1 MVFACDHRKGINWNL
16 PYVRFGGPESEC
28 IIRCK
33 NEICGR
39 TVNADETPKLYWL
52 WKHLDEFGA
61 DIIGY
66 CQYRRFFTVAQTR
79 MPLINIAEAQ
89 FKQQFAMEPLQQ
101 EVLIKQHNVD
111 GILHPAFNVVDCRKT
126 PFTYIWEQMEIL
138 EGNKMLPDG
147 MHKAAF
153 DCLLD
158 ATPAAFKQ
166 LMQQAFAIHENYLCN
181 IFTVKTDMFKLFG
194 SIAFAAIPQVLDT
207 VGDKAKSLHPYW
219 LAYLLERY
227 TSCFYHCMELAGHK
241 FLKVPLMTID
251 AGKHIE
257 WKQPTQS

>member
-1 MVFACDHRKGINWNL
+1 MTL
-16 PYVRFGGPESEC
+16 
-28 IIRCK
+28 
-33 NEICGR
+33 
-39 TVNADETPKLYWL
+39 
-52 WKHLDEFGA
+52 
-61 DIIGY
+61 
-66 CQYRRFFTVAQTR
+66 
-79 MPLINIAEAQ
+79 
-89 FKQQFAMEPLQQ
+89 LQQ
-101 EVLIKQHNVD
+101 ELLIRQHDAD
-111 GILHPAFNVVDCRKT
+111 GILHPAFNVVDSRKT

-138 EGNKMLPDG
+138 EGDKMLPHG

-158 ATPAAFKQ
+158 ATPEAFKP
-166 LMQQAFAIHENYLCN
+166 LMEKAFAVHENYLCN
-181 IFTVKTDMFKLFG
+181 IFTAKTEVFKLFG
-194 SIAFAAIPQVLDT
+194 SIAFAAILKVLDL
-207 VGDKAKSLHPYW
+207 VGSKARMLHPYW